1 MPQTGGLSAD
11 AGTGF
16 FCPQHTGQR
25 PDVFKRARG
34 GPAGMMEVGPFI
46 LAAERLAA
54 ILLIGAFLGFA
65 SIIGRRSGAPA
76 GDLAWAAILAGV
88 IAARLTYVAIHY
100 EAFLPEPWAIL
111 AVWQGG
117 FTPWA
122 GVLAGIAFI
131 LIARK
136 SSRPAIALSG
146 GAAFLFLVSIITGNV
161 LERRQ
166 QVPFP
171 AGMTVETL
179 QGTEVHLG
187 TLKGQPFVVNL
198 WASWCGPCR
207 REMPML
213 IDVAVA
219 SSVPVLMINQGETA
233 EQAVRYLER
242 EGLPADMILLD
253 ADQRLSAGLGSRA
266 LPITVFVD
274 ARGNIRKR
282 HVGEISRAAL
292 LEGIERIE
300 QATD

>member
-1 MPQTGGLSAD
+1 MPQQRSLSAQ
-11 AGTGF
+11 ARTGF
-16 FCPQHTGQR
+16 FYPQSNGQ
-25 PDVFKRARG
+25 PSAGLKSGKG
-34 GPAGMMEVGPFI
+34 GPVGMIEVGPFI

-65 SIIGRRSGAPA
+65 SIVGRRSGAPA

-88 IAARLTYVAIHY
+88 IAARLIYVAIHY
-100 EAFLPEPWAIL
+100 EEFLPEPWTIL

-136 SSRPAIALSG
+136 GSRPAIVLAG
-146 GAAFLFLVSIITGNV
+146 GAAFLFLVYMITGNV

-171 AGMTVETL
+171 SGMRVETL
-179 QGTEVHLG
+179 NGSEVDLS
-187 TLKGQPFVVNL
+187 TLNGQPFVINL

-213 IDVAVA
+213 IDVAA
-219 SSVPVLMINQGETA
+219 SASVPVLMINQGETA
-233 EQAVRYLER
+233 EQATRFLER
-242 EGLPADMILLD
+242 EDLPADMILLD
-253 ADQRLSAGLGSRA
+253 PDQRLAAGLGSRA

-274 ARGNIRKR
+274 AHGNIRKR

-292 LEGIERIE
+292 LEGVERIE
-300 QATD
+300 QATE